1 MTPEPSELVNISV
14 QDRTDL
20 AFRNEAPLVFWM
32 ASLADSIPA
41 WPSKARDIELGS
53 LWRSEDMLAGAVY
66 SMCARQSAL
75 DFKLTGPRRLVTR
88 AKDVLQTAEFGSGWV
103 SFIFKVTQDI
113 LTQDN
118 GGYIEIM
125 RREGRSP
132 TTPADGLAQLDSQRC
147 ELTGDPEQPVNY
159 EDIKGIVH
167 RLMWYDVAS
176 IVDMPS
182 SREEHRGVGFCGV
195 SRILRAAQIIRDIG
209 VYKRQKLSGKRV
221 PGIIF
226 VQGVRKGEV
235 EASIMRAQEQEIQMQ
250 NRTLY
255 SGPVVIAGPDPGLP
269 LSAQLI
275 ELAGLPDGF
284 NEDVVYKWYVTAL
297 ALAFGTDYSDFAP
310 LPGGN
315 LGTAS
320 QVEGMSARAR
330 GKGPGVIT
338 QQYEYTMN
346 HRVLPS
352 SVEFQFMSSDPAAE
366 NSRVELAHARARERA
381 LRVNSEELTSIQA
394 LKLAVAEGDAPE
406 AFLQERLGQIAQ
418 QQPVL
423 PGVLPDSEEGED
435 RVQQIVRAQRDLNEA
450 YRYVEDTYTEI
461 IRNADSTK
469 SRW

>member
-1 MTPEPSELVNISV
+1 MTPEPSELTSISV

-20 AFRNEAPLVFWM
+20 AFRQEAPLVFWM
-32 ASLADSIPA
+32 AALADSIPV
-41 WPSKARDIELGS
+41 WPSRARDMELDS
-53 LWRSEDMLAGAVY
+53 LWRGESMLAGAMY

-88 AKDVLQTAEFGSGWV
+88 SKDVLQSAEFGAGWIR
-103 SFIFKVTQDI
+103 FLFKVTQDV
-113 LTQDN
+113 LSQDN
-118 GGYIEIM
+118 GGFIEIM
-125 RREGRSP
+125 RKEGRSS
-132 TTPADGLAQLDSQRC
+132 TAPADGIAQLDSQRC

-159 EDIKGIVH
+159 EDINGVVH

-182 SREEHRGVGFCGV
+182 SREEHKGTGFCAI
-195 SRILRAAQIIRDIG
+195 SRILRTAQVIRDIG
-209 VYKRQKLSGKRV
+209 IYKRQKLSGKRV

-250 NRTLY
+250 GRTLY

-269 LSAQLI
+269 LNAQMI

-284 NEDVVYKWYVTAL
+284 NEDVVYKWYITAL

-338 QQYEYTMN
+338 QQFEYALN
-346 HRVLPS
+346 YKILPA
-352 SVEFQFMSSDPAAE
+352 SVEFQFLSSDPAAE
-366 NSRVELAHARARERA
+366 NSRVELSHVRARERA
-381 LRVNSEELTSIQA
+381 LRVNSQELTPLQA

-406 AFLQERLGQIAQ
+406 SFLQEALGQAQ
-418 QQPVL
+418 QMVGPD
-423 PGVLPDSEEGED
+423 VLPDSEEGED
-435 RVQQIVRAQRDLNEA
+435 RIQQIIRAQRELNDS
-450 YRYVEDTYTEI
+450 YRYVEEKYTEI
-461 IRNADSTK
+461 IRNADSK
-469 SRW
+469 ASRW